1 MPLLLRRNALMKA
14 IIDVSALRI
23 TSREIVKQSLSV
35 LSLFSSDVNDVF
47 WESCW
52 CILISSFIDLPF
64 RINETCLFF
73 DSFLHADR
81 GWEKLSHHNLAQ
93 CKTLQ
98 ELQWSNLSFDFL
110 NMSQG
115 GAICT
120 ATRFIYLLLCMQYLL
135 RSLERTAMTSHP
147 VAQCCSNALL
157 LCFIDLAKGKADDRA
172 GTRAVALGHVMVSLC
187 LGLCIIGALSSTLV
201 SGLSLS
207 KGTFHPELTATES
220 LIKERTLCLS
230 DVNWISLSLTAC
242 MTSVTKKS
250 CVWIIHFHWCQLW
263 QNCF

>member
-1 MPLLLRRNALMKA
+1 MIKPELWLFKHVTRRCYMHSHEVHLSASVHAVSSA
-14 IIDVSALRI
+14 ITRAHCDDVAS
-23 TSREIVKQSLSV
+23 
-35 LSLFSSDVNDVF
+35 
-47 WESCW
+47 
-52 CILISSFIDLPF
+52 
-64 RINETCLFF
+64 
-73 DSFLHADR
+73 
-81 GWEKLSHHNLAQ
+81 
-93 CKTLQ
+93 
-98 ELQWSNLSFDFL
+98 
-110 NMSQG
+110 
-115 GAICT
+115 
-120 ATRFIYLLLCMQYLL
+120 
-135 RSLERTAMTSHP
+135 

>member
-1 MPLLLRRNALMKA
+1 MPLLWRRNVLMKA

-23 TSREIVKQSLSV
+23 SSREIVKQSLSV
-35 LSLFSSDVNDVF
+35 LALFSSDVNDVF

-73 DSFLHADR
+73 DSFLHA
-81 GWEKLSHHNLAQ
+81 EKLSHHNLAQ

-135 RSLERTAMTSHP
+135 RSLERTAMTSHLWP
-147 VAQCCSNALL
+147 SAAAMHYCYALL
-157 LCFIDLAKGKADDRA
+157 TLPKGKPTTEREPEQ
-172 GTRAVALGHVMVSLC
+172 SLLAMLWC
-187 LGLCIIGALSSTLV
+187 LCV
-201 SGLSLS
+201 SG
-207 KGTFHPELTATES
+207 
-220 LIKERTLCLS
+220 
-230 DVNWISLSLTAC
+230 
-242 MTSVTKKS
+242 
-250 CVWIIHFHWCQLW
+250 CV
-263 QNCF
+263 